1 MTSLRH
7 TSVGESAVDA
17 MSEQQPADG
26 RRYLTIKELSE
37 QSGFSVTQI
46 RRWVAAG
53 KIAYFQP
60 GGKGGKLRFP
70 PDTLERRSAEEP
82 FDNDAEE
89 EILLPGRR
97 PKWMSD

>member
-1 MTSLRH
+1 
-7 TSVGESAVDA
+7 

-60 GGKGGKLRFP
+60 GAKEASCGFLRIRLNAAALKSHSTT
-70 PDTLERRSAEEP
+70 TLKKKSSYRVAVPS
-82 FDNDAEE
+82 
-89 EILLPGRR
+89 G
-97 PKWMSD
+97 